1 MFLLPQ
7 DVSYV
12 IIIVSLF
19 IKFDIQRL
27 PYIRRET
34 HCSLFCSFLRSH
46 GVDLVFLCMRLS
58 QQYCNI
64 LHHHQTRLRLYVLP
78 VTSLKSCL
86 LNIVFIHSLITMNR
100 FRQLDSINVG
110 KSFTYL
116 YGNKVHFGGKP

>member
-7 DVSYV
+7 DVSFV

-64 LHHHQTRLRLYVLP
+64 LLHHQTRLRLYVLP

-86 LNIVFIHSLITMNR
+86 LNIVFIHSLIT
-100 FRQLDSINVG
+100 IN
-110 KSFTYL
+110 
-116 YGNKVHFGGKP
+116 HFL